1 VVPGAQSFLVHSPI
15 LHTVY
20 HHPFVRPGLH
30 APRAHTSGPTQGT
43 AALTSP
49 RTGWPCD
56 HASLHQEPPPPASR
70 TQAQLLGTHVLSP
83 SVLPGPC
90 APLRSAEAADLRRR
104 LLIQSVQCPRGRR
117 PPVGYF
123 PSGFHA
129 EAGVVG
135 SKIAPCPGPAGVKA
149 SLCTSGDAA
158 IVLPSIQRIVQDLLN
173 PMNLFPCQISQG
185 VRGLLS
191 PR

>member
-1 VVPGAQSFLVHSPI
+1 MVPGAQSFLVHSPI

-56 HASLHQEPPPPASR
+56 HASLHQEPPPKASR

-83 SVLPGPC
+83 SVLPGP
-90 APLRSAEAADLRRR
+90 SAHLCVRQKPSDISRR
-104 LLIQSVQCPRGRR
+104 LLIQRFRCPRGRR
-117 PPVGYF
+117 VPVGYF
-123 PSGFHA
+123 LCRFYA
-129 EAGVVG
+129 KAGVCATAIV
-135 SKIAPCPGPAGVKA
+135 PCPGPAGVKA
-149 SLCTSGDAA
+149 SLCTSGEQSSCYQSKELT
-158 IVLPSIQRIVQDLLN
+158 VMS
-173 PMNLFPCQISQG
+173 
-185 VRGLLS
+185 
-191 PR
+191 